1 MNSKAEEQSRKNSTM
16 YNTLTKETPSFSNE
30 RDTSLFNIL
39 RGFEEFVLTSEGMII
54 SSNLEAVNVTGYE
67 EWEVIG
73 SHLSVFYTADQN
85 QSNKAVADL
94 HTAAEKG
101 QVVIHDWRVK
111 KRNTKF
117 WAKMKITALYNNVK
131 QVVGYKVVLKDTTHK
146 ALYNHRVKRIKDE
159 YLNLFNNSYTGIF
172 KFRIH
177 DFQLLLLNEKATE
190 IIGQEEYN
198 ELTFQQLFVQK
209 EIFDEFVQRLH
220 DDKKVE
226 GFEFQICKAGREERW
241 VSASC
246 RYFHEHGFVEG
257 ILIDVTDNKKQML
270 ELQRLNHELDQFIY
284 HASHDL
290 RSPLTTI
297 LGLVNLISLDG
308 PSALTAKY
316 SELIAERVH
325 HLDGLLKDLVSITY
339 NNKTH
344 LQAETINFDVEIR
357 TILREFHHQYNH
369 VQAFLTIE
377 GSYEFATDP
386 VRFRTIVRNLI
397 SNALK
402 YHNPHIV
409 TPFLKIGIRNKEDHA
424 VITVEDNGIG
434 IENEHLFKIFG
445 MFFRATEKSKGTGL
459 GLYIVKSMVDKLG
472 GQIEVKS
479 KHEEGTTFSIEL
491 PRLFFSDN

>member
-1 MNSKAEEQSRKNSTM
+1 MNSKAEEKSRKNSTM
-16 YNTLTKETPSFSNE
+16 YSTLTKDTPSFSNE
-30 RDTSLFNIL
+30 RDNSLFNIL
-39 RGFEEFVLTSEGMII
+39 RGFEEFVLNSEGMII

-73 SHLSVFYTADQN
+73 SHLSIFYIADENQAGKVTADLQ
-85 QSNKAVADL
+85 
-94 HTAAEKG
+94 TASEKG

-111 KRNTKF
+111 KRNTRF
-117 WAKMKITALYNNVK
+117 WAKMKISALYSNAK

-190 IIGQEEYN
+190 IIGQEDYA

-209 EIFDEFVQRLH
+209 EVFDEFVQHLH
-220 DDKKVE
+220 NEKKVE
-226 GFEFQICKAGREERW
+226 GFEFQICKTGREERW
-241 VSASC
+241 VSVSC

-257 ILIDVTDNKKQML
+257 ILIDVTENKKQML

-297 LGLVNLISLDG
+297 LGLVNLISLDE
-308 PSALTAKY
+308 PSALTVKY
-316 SELIAERVH
+316 AELIAERVH

-344 LQAETINFDVEIR
+344 LQAETINFDLEIR

-377 GSYEFATDP
+377 GGHEFATDP
-386 VRFRTIVRNLI
+386 IRFRTIVRNLI

-409 TPFLKIGIRNKEDHA
+409 TPFLKICIQNKADHA

-434 IENEHLFKIFG
+434 IEDEHLIKIFG

-479 KHEEGTTFSIEL
+479 KHEKGTTFSVEL

>member
-1 MNSKAEEQSRKNSTM
+1 MNLSEAEKSRKSSSM
-16 YNTLTKETPSFSNE
+16 YSTLTKEIPSFSSE

-39 RGFEEFVLTSEGMII
+39 RGFEEFVLNNEGVII

-73 SHLSVFYTADQN
+73 NHLSIFYPPEE
-85 QSNKAVADL
+85 SPFLKAAADL
-94 HTAAEKG
+94 KVATEKG
-101 QVVIHDWRVK
+101 QVIVHDWRVK

-117 WAKMKITALYNNVK
+117 WAKMKITTLFNQAK
-131 QVVGYKVVLKDTTHK
+131 QATGYKVVLKDTTHK

-172 KFRIH
+172 KFRIK
-177 DFQLLLLNEKATE
+177 DFQVLLLNEKATE

-198 ELTFQQLFVQK
+198 ELTFRQLFYHEQV
-209 EIFDEFVQRLH
+209 FDAFIQRLN
-220 DDKKVE
+220 DQKKVE
-226 GFEFQICKAGREERW
+226 GFEFQINKTGREERW
-241 VSASC
+241 ASVSC

-257 ILIDVTDNKKQML
+257 ILIDVTDSKKQMM

-297 LGLVNLISLDG
+297 LGLVNLISLDE
-308 PSALTAKY
+308 PTPLIAKY
-316 SELIAERVH
+316 SELISERVH

-344 LQAETINFDVEIR
+344 LQPETINFDVEIR
-357 TILREFHHQYNH
+357 SILKEFHHQFDH

-377 GSYEFATDP
+377 GQYEFATDS

-402 YHNPHIV
+402 YHNPHID
-409 TPFLKIGIRNKEDHA
+409 TPFLKILIQNNMDHA
-424 VITVEDNGIG
+424 VISVEDNGIG
-434 IENEHLFKIFG
+434 IEDAHLYKIFG

-472 GQIEVKS
+472 GQIQVTS
-479 KHEEGTTFSIEL
+479 RHEEGTTFSVEL
-491 PRLFFSDN
+491 PRLLFSDN